1 MIFNS
6 HKSQKFLKYTIEHD
20 LNLLIEWF
28 KSNKLSFNFGKTVI
42 MNFWSNSTVFNI
54 NVDGNT
60 IPVIPYTKFLE
71 TYLDSE
77 LTWHVHLNNLIEK
90 IQANK

>member
-1 MIFNS
+1 M
-6 HKSQKFLKYTIEHD
+6 KYTIELD

-28 KSNKLSFNFGKTVI
+28 KSNKLSLNFGKTVI

-60 IPVIPYTKFLE
+60 IPVIPHTKFLG

-77 LTWHVHLNNLIEK
+77 LTWHVHLNNVIEK